1 MPTQSFPGA
10 PRRCVS
16 SFLGPVAAALVAGGA
31 GLAPLVPLSALAAQ
45 PPVTLQARGDTLL
58 VSLPDA
64 VTRALNVG
72 DEVRIADAQ
81 EDATGAQLTV
91 ARATALPQ
99 LRFTGGYTQTIEN
112 ARSTIVSSVFAQRY
126 NYNGNVN
133 LSMPLFQGGRAVAG
147 MQGARHTQASSRFA
161 TAETRSQVTVDVQ
174 RAYLNA
180 LAADQLVAIQERNL
194 ALSTERVAQAEQ
206 LERGG
211 RASRYDVLRVR
222 VERTNLEPLAI
233 QARNDRELAYLELKR
248 LLNLPL
254 ERPLALT
261 TTVSTDS
268 TSVLAVLS
276 RVASDTEP
284 GERGLL
290 RASEEAVGARAAAVK
305 VARADYLPTISV
317 FFTTGYLALPA
328 TPGFPFRLGRASN
341 DLCPVGSPDTRVCQN
356 NGFFADR
363 SAGLQVSWPLFDG
376 LRTKGNVDLAQAN
389 ARVADLQLA
398 QTRERV
404 AVEVAQARSAARRVT
419 ALFQS
424 QRANVAQAEEAFRLA
439 QLRQTRGLGTQL
451 DVSDAQLALL
461 TAQTNAL
468 RATFDVYLAAA
479 DLDRALGRPI
489 PLVGQSQ

>member
-1 MPTQSFPGA
+1 M
-10 PRRCVS
+10 RCVP
-16 SFLGPVAAALVAGGA
+16 SFLGRAAAVVLLTGTTYA
-31 GLAPLVPLSALAAQ
+31 APLRAQ
-45 PPVTLQARGDTLL
+45 PPATLPTRGDTVV

-64 VTRALNVG
+64 VSRALVAG
-72 DEVRIADAQ
+72 DEARIADAQ
-81 EDATGAQLTV
+81 EDATDAQMTT
-91 ARATALPQ
+91 ARATALPS
-99 LRFTGGYTQTIEN
+99 LRFTGGYTQTLEN
-112 ARSTIVSSVFAQRY
+112 ARASIVSSVFGQRY
-126 NYNGNVN
+126 NYNGSVTLNA
-133 LSMPLFQGGRAVAG
+133 PLFQGGRAMNG
-147 MQGARHTQASSRFA
+147 IQGARHAVASSRFT
-161 TAETRSQVTVDVQ
+161 TAETRAQVTVDVQ

-180 LAADQLVAIQERNL
+180 LAADQLVTIQEHNL
-194 ALSTERVAQAEQ
+194 ALSDERVTQAEQ
-206 LERGG
+206 LERAG
-211 RASRYDVLRVR
+211 RAARYDVLRVR
-222 VERTNLEPLAI
+222 VERTNLEPLLI
-233 QARNDRELAYLELKR
+233 QARNDRENAYLELKR
-248 LLNLPL
+248 LLNLPMD
-254 ERPLALT
+254 RPVALT
-261 TTVSTDS
+261 TAVAADS
-268 TSVLAVLS
+268 TAVLSVLA
-276 RVASDTEP
+276 RVAADTMP
-284 GERGLL
+284 GERGVL
-290 RASEEAVGARAAAVK
+290 RAAQETFGAREAAVK
-305 VARADYLPTISV
+305 VARADYLPTVSV
-317 FFTTGYLALPA
+317 FFTTGYLALPSSPA
-328 TPGFPFRLGRASN
+328 LPTRFGHASN
-341 DLCPVGSPDTRVCQN
+341 DLCPVGAPATQICQN

-363 SAGLQVSWPLFDG
+363 SAGLQVSWPIFDG